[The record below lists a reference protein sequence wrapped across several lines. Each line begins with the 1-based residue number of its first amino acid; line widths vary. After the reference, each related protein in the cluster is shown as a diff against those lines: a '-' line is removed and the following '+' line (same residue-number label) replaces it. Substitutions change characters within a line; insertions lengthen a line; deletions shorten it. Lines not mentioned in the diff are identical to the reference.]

1 MTTTKMSFNTKLILT
16 AGIIQVSESSE
27 IPNLFENTLFIFFY
41 TPDAESSVFTH
52 FRKVAH

>member
-27 IPNLFENTLFIFFY
+27 IPNLFENTFFY